1 MLANSNLSLISPKSA
16 ASVSSAGSEPTAT
29 GESFDSVFQQANA
42 SLSDGDSVAVAENSA
57 NPNLTLVESDK
68 VATDAAPINSGG
80 LESDLAEVA
89 DSSKTEALSLD
100 TAKGGV
106 ATTGVLSALST
117 ADGADAETST
127 IDPQPL
133 LNNKALP
140 IEGEVTDAVIAGAAA
155 TGAVAMNNKSA
166 STNGTELLNSNM
178 TGELETSAVSGKVL
192 QSEGGD
198 VASLQVSSATNS
210 SSALSGASAD
220 ASQDQ
225 LNSNGLMQKNSTASN
240 QVISD
245 GLPSQG
251 EAAALLGA
259 GTVAADKV
267 ASDKSASVNVSKVA
281 SDNVSKAA
289 SDKSA
294 SVSASKVNPS
304 NLTSVASGEVGVVE
318 GVNPE
323 LIVTGKAAQVG
334 GANGDKSV
342 DVAAGLAMIGAGAAS
357 KQAKS
362 TSNQGVLPT
371 KTTMPVE
378 PVVDGELAANSDLDW
393 IVQQMNGEGGET
405 LTSLDSQKSNVQAL
419 TNTST
424 TVSNSDPLKQVAP
437 LSMGLAVLESDALSS
452 NAQSGALLDSN
463 ESGKE
468 SIKPDL
474 DNLKSLESGT
484 PIRAGLGD
492 SSTTSSMTS
501 SAGQGQI
508 TDAKLGLVVG
518 ANNNQPN
525 MTMQVPPTHPNWSS
539 EMGDKMMWMNRQ
551 GIQQAEIHLD
561 PPELGSLTVKVSVD
575 SDVATVSFVAASTQ
589 VKDLLEGQVQR
600 LREMMAQQGVEL
612 AEVDVNVS
620 QQGKGSNQS
629 EAGADSQ
636 GAFAGNQ
643 NETDDVDADLMPKE
657 AFVSKSKVDFY
668 A

>member
-68 VATDAAPINSGG
+68 VVTDAAPINSGG

-100 TAKGGV
+100 AAKGGV
-106 ATTGVLSALST
+106 ATTTGVLSALST

-127 IDPQPL
+127 IEPQPL
-133 LNNKALP
+133 LNNMALP
-140 IEGEVTDAVIAGAAA
+140 IEGEVTDAVVAGAAA

-166 STNGTELLNSNM
+166 STSGTELLNSNM

-192 QSEGGD
+192 QSEGAD

-251 EAAALLGA
+251 EAAALIGA
-259 GTVAADKV
+259 GTVAANKV
-267 ASDKSASVNVSKVA
+267 ASDKSASDNVSKVA
-281 SDNVSKAA
+281 SD
-289 SDKSA
+289 KSA
-294 SVSASKVNPS
+294 NVSASKVNSS
-304 NLTSVASGEVGVVE
+304 NLTSVTSGEVGVVE
-318 GVNPE
+318 GATPE
-323 LIVTGKAAQVG
+323 LIATGKAAPVG
-334 GANGDKSV
+334 GANSDKSV

-357 KQAKS
+357 KQAKPI
-362 TSNQGVLPT
+362 SNQGVLPT

-405 LTSLDSQKSNVQAL
+405 LTSLDSQKPNVQAL

-437 LSMGLAVLESDALSS
+437 LSMGLAALESDALSS

-492 SSTTSSMTS
+492 SSATSSMTS
-501 SAGQGQI
+501 SAGQGQV

-518 ANNNQPN
+518 TNNNQPN

-629 EAGADSQ
+629 EADADSQ
-636 GAFAGNQ
+636 GTFAGNQ